1 MAKDILFDK
10 EARDALKRGVDMAAD
25 AVKVTL
31 GPRGRNV
38 VIEKGMA
45 DGSTIKFERMSEQ
58 RPGQIPGDVIMR
70 LRQKKHR
77 LFNRDGNDL
86 KMEMTITLKEALL
99 GFTKTITHMDEHTV
113 EISRKRITK
122 PFFVK
127 TIKGEGMSIHQFPS
141 EFGDLHVKFIVEMP
155 KQLNDAQKKFES
167 S

>member
-1 MAKDILFDK
+1 
-10 EARDALKRGVDMAAD
+10 
-25 AVKVTL
+25 
-31 GPRGRNV
+31 
-38 VIEKGMA
+38 
-45 DGSTIKFERMSEQ
+45 MSEQ

-70 LRQKKHR
+70 LGQKKHR

-127 TIKGEGMSIHQFPS
+127 TIKGEGMPIHQFPS
-141 EFGDLHVKFIVEMP
+141 EHGGGGGHRRRRCDLCRFGLSRAYLSCV
-155 KQLNDAQKKFES
+155 L
-167 S
+167 